1 MSWLAGLRA
10 AALVGTGRHPC
21 PPPPPELNLRVPD
34 GLSAEELLLCQAA
47 LADVAIRASRRPH
60 PAPALDA
67 ASGEPVQ
74 PAPEDDTP
82 QAAGDAARLLDLLLN
97 QPPVGAELR
106 SALVTDWLELAA
118 LAGQRVPHRLL
129 PALFT
134 LAGTRPAI
142 AARLHPAVGSRGAW
156 LQALRQD
163 RTAAPADV
171 PGGNAGSPGGDAAGE
186 LARLRQEDPAAARA
200 RLLADWDAC
209 TARERSTLLA
219 LFSVHLGI
227 QDEELLELALDDKAK
242 RVREVAGE
250 LLDRLPDSA
259 RAGRMA
265 ARLGPLLAL
274 KGVLRRHLTV
284 DLPPAPDAAAVRD
297 GVPAGSGAGGSDGF
311 GRLETIIRGA
321 PLEVWT
327 TAAGRDPA
335 GTLALLAGEPRVV
348 DAILATAVLR
358 ADTEWAR
365 ALLAVRADARLL
377 ACLPPAERGQYLLRH
392 LRARSLK
399 PPALVP
405 LLRDLPRP
413 WDPQLAAEILGIA
426 AGKDGAYVASML
438 ASVLPTA
445 LPAEAAAE
453 CRRLLAQGGKDPS
466 LRRALG
472 EAVQYQS
479 FRQSLTEAFR

>member
-1 MSWLAGLRA
+1 MSWLAGLRT
-10 AALVGTGRHPC
+10 AALVGTGRHPS

-60 PAPALDA
+60 AAPAPDSV
-67 ASGEPVQ
+67 SGEFVQ
-74 PAPEDDTP
+74 PAPEDGAP

-106 SALVTDWLELAA
+106 SALVADWLELAA

-156 LQALRQD
+156 LQALRQ
-163 RTAAPADV
+163 AAPADV
-171 PGGNAGSPGGDAAGE
+171 PEGKAGSPGGDAAGE

-200 RLLADWDAC
+200 RLLADWGAS

-265 ARLGPLLAL
+265 ARLGALLAL

-284 DLPPAPDAAAVRD
+284 DLPPAPDPAAARD
-297 GVPAGSGAGGSDGF
+297 GVPSGTGGSDGF

-327 TAAGRDPA
+327 TAAGRDPE

-348 DAILATAVLR
+348 DAIMATAVLR
-358 ADTEWAR
+358 ADTEWVR

-377 ACLPPAERGQYLLRH
+377 ACLPAAERGQYLLRH
-392 LRARSLK
+392 LRARTLK

-413 WDPQLAAEILGIA
+413 WDPELAAEILDIA
-426 AGKDGAYVASML
+426 AGKDGGYVASML

-453 CRRLLAQGGKDPS
+453 CRRLLAQGGQDPS